1 MQTPKR
7 FYRAA
12 KAEAAPGGGYTI
24 RLDDRLLKS
33 PGGNAFLLPTAALA
47 DAIAEEWQSQDER
60 ISPASMPLM
69 QLAATAIDRVGPALA
84 ETIAGIGSYAT
95 TDLLCY
101 RAEEPAVLVERQQR
115 LWQPLL
121 DWAALHLDA
130 SFRVTAGV
138 VPLDQPP
145 ATLAA
150 VHTALGGL
158 DSFQLA
164 ALSVLTQATGSAVL
178 AMALHGGRIDAE
190 TAFELSQLDETFQVE
205 RWGEDAEATRR
216 RALVKND
223 IVAAGR
229 FLSLL
234 KA

>member
-12 KAEAAPGGGYTI
+12 KAEAVPGGHQI

-33 PGGNAFLLPTAALA
+33 PGGNPFLLPTAALA
-47 DAIAEEWQSQDER
+47 DAIAEEWQSQGER
-60 ISPASMPLM
+60 IVPASMPLM
-69 QLAATAIDRVGPALA
+69 QLAATAIDRVEPALA

-101 RAEEPAVLVERQQR
+101 RAEEPAALVERQQR

-130 SFRVTAGV
+130 GFRVTAGV

-150 VHTALGGL
+150 VHAALGAL
-158 DSFQLA
+158 DHFRLA

-178 AMALHGGRIDAE
+178 AMALQGGRIDAE
-190 TAFELSQLDETFQVE
+190 TAFELSQLDETFQIE
-205 RWGEDAEATRR
+205 RWGEDAEAMRR
-216 RALVKND
+216 RTLVKSD
-223 IVAAGR
+223 IAAAGR

-234 KA
+234 ET

>member
-12 KAEAAPGGGYTI
+12 KAEAAPDGHAI

-33 PGGNAFLLPTAALA
+33 PGGNPFLLPTAALA
-47 DAIAEEWQSQDER
+47 DAIAEEWRSQGER
-60 ISPASMPLM
+60 IVPASMPLM

-84 ETIAGIGSYAT
+84 ETVAGIGSYAT

-101 RAEEPAVLVERQQR
+101 RAEAPAALVDRQQR

-150 VHTALGGL
+150 VHTALGAL
-158 DSFQLA
+158 DPFRLV

-178 AMALHGGRIDAE
+178 AMALQAGRIDAE
-190 TAFELSQLDETFQVE
+190 TAFELSQLDETFQIE
-205 RWGEDAEATRR
+205 RWGEDAEAMRR
-216 RALVKND
+216 RALVKSD
-223 IVAAGR
+223 IAAAGR

-234 KA
+234 ET